1 MLLLVA
7 GLSAWVALAARA
19 AGQSSLAAAAVGGGS
34 NNTPAPLV
42 VRPPEAPGGQT
53 GGTSLKPNPLTTSR
67 IRIALYK
74 GDGTGGAGPTN
85 MIKYF
90 NSGTNATIVQ
100 VTPEEIRD
108 GILKDYDVIIFGG
121 GSGSKEAATIGEAG
135 RQQVKE
141 FIQGGGGY
149 IGICAG
155 AYLATSGYPW
165 SLHVL
170 DAKTASP
177 KWRRGKGTVKI
188 ELTDKGRSLLG
199 DVPGLLD
206 IHYANGPILKP
217 AGLPELEAFETLA
230 CFRTELAENETPAGL
245 MINSPAIVAGRFGKG
260 RLICFSPHPEQ
271 TKGLESFVE
280 KAVFWVRPGVPPQPP
295 SAQPAP

>member
-1 MLLLVA
+1 M
-7 GLSAWVALAARA
+7 VALAARA
-19 AGQSSLAAAAVGGGS
+19 AEPLSPAVAAAGAGS
-34 NNTPAPLV
+34 DKTPAALV
-42 VRPPEAPGGQT
+42 VTPADVKGGQT
-53 GGTSLKPNPLTTSR
+53 GGAGMAPRLVTASR

-85 MIKYF
+85 MMKYF
-90 NSGTNATIVQ
+90 NSGTNASMAQ
-100 VTPEEIRD
+100 VTPEEIRS

-141 FIQGGGGY
+141 FIQRGGGY

-165 SLHVL
+165 SLQVL
-170 DAKTASP
+170 NAKTVSP
-177 KWRRGKGTVKI
+177 KWKRGKGVVKI
-188 ELTDKGRSLLG
+188 ELTDKGRILLG
-199 DVPGLLD
+199 DVQGQVD
-206 IHYANGPILKP
+206 IHYANGPIIKP
-217 AGLPELEAFETLA
+217 AGLPELEVFETLA
-230 CFRTELAENETPAGL
+230 NFRTELAQNDTPAGL

-271 TKGLESFVE
+271 TKGLEFFVE
-280 KAVFWVRPGVPPQPP
+280 KAVLWVRPVEPLQPP
-295 SAQPAP
+295 TAQSVPRSAGG